1 MYRTT
6 DHLGSGQY
14 GTVNRGVW
22 QSPNGPVDVAVK
34 TLKSGSDQDD
44 KVKFLQEAAIMGQF
58 KHHNIVKLFGV
69 VLLKE
74 PVFAIYIIHLMF
86 LQLNLF
92 PAENDS
98 VGVAIQGRPEESPCY
113 TEA

>member
-58 KHHNIVKLFGV
+58 KHHNIVNLFGV

-74 PVFAIYIIHLMF
+74 PVFAIDYFIYYT
-86 LQLNLF
+86 LNVL
-92 PAENDS
+92 A
-98 VGVAIQGRPEESPCY
+98 
-113 TEA
+113 TEFISCRK